1 MKPSELQALIQR
13 LLDGEL
19 TAGEFAALETELLQN
34 PEALATYRAWVN
46 LHCGLHRHAMRDSA
60 AAKLPVVPI
69 DRVLTLQRRRTVKI
83 SLLAAAA
90 VLLVSAVGMWLRN
103 AAPASHTHARFHT
116 APGSSFTLTNSGDG
130 KRLIDGNLAEGSM
143 IMLDHGVAEL
153 KLPHD
158 VRAIVEAPATLTFV
172 DDRTINLDRGRAFFE
187 VQSPDGHGFTV
198 ITPNQ
203 KIVDLGTA
211 FGVDLPVGSD
221 QTHLHVFTGSVRIE
235 GLDGKDTGEVVHA
248 PMAVAIRGTSALKQL
263 EEPTDRFRRQLPDK
277 LNQILVEDFESG
289 LIAGREFDVWMD
301 RTAIRDLDGNHF
313 AGIPEKN
320 PLRFQTTLAPTVHVP
335 VKSYTYDGPSP
346 PMDRPSGHHPA
357 GQPQGLFLDP
367 DHTKLTDGFPGD
379 PQGWRSGTYVGFK
392 NDSDQADIR
401 ITFDL
406 GATQT
411 VDRILLSS
419 HTAFSGAPKSIRL
432 STSRDG
438 EAFSVPATVNH
449 ESTGS
454 PRIETAL
461 DVSDW
466 APARFWRLE
475 IVNPTQWLF
484 LGEVTFTTTGFTAA
498 LLIQDPVVPPGS
510 REEESPPRLL
520 RLDPGSGEE
529 AILSQGHLAMIF
541 DEPVKFGTGRIMFH
555 DLTEGRRAEIVVG
568 SQHTSIEGSEL
579 RIAPPL
585 NLSGGTRAT
594 GYPAG
599 WTSDL
604 PVTFLN
610 PSGIGNAYQADQLED
625 RSQTRRGIGAMRGPT
640 LVSLSGRHHAHPLQ
654 RELGP
659 IAADHRYTVSLGV
672 GTRRE
677 DSGSR
682 FLGYKLRLIS
692 RGILLAELAD
702 ERPPGPA
709 NIITAVGFSWDSS
722 SLPEGVSTGDP
733 LTLEVSPLNPT
744 LSGAGYLDLE
754 HLRVSAVTK

>member
-69 DRVLTLQRRRTVKI
+69 ARVLTLQRRRTVRI
-83 SLLAAAA
+83 SLFAAAA

-153 KLPHD
+153 ILPHD

-187 VQSPDGHGFTV
+187 VQSPDGRGFTV

-211 FGVDLPVGSD
+211 FGVDLPTDSD
-221 QTHLHVFTGSVRIE
+221 LTHLHVFEGSVRID
-235 GLDGKDTGEVVHA
+235 GLDADGIGEVVHA

-289 LIAGREFDVWMD
+289 LIAGCEFDVWMD
-301 RTAIRDLDGNHF
+301 RTAIRDLDGNRF
-313 AGIPEKN
+313 AGIPEKK
-320 PLRFQTTLAPTVHVP
+320 PLRFQTTLAPAVHLP

-346 PMDRPSGHHPA
+346 PMDRPSDHQPR
-357 GQPQGLFLDP
+357 GQTQGLFLDP
-367 DHTKLTDGFPGD
+367 DHTKLTDQLPGD
-379 PQGWRSGTYVGFK
+379 PEGWQSGTYVGFK
-392 NDSDQADIR
+392 DDSDQADTR

-419 HTAFSGAPKSIRL
+419 HTAFDGAPESIRL
-432 STSRDG
+432 ATSRDG
-438 EAFSVPATVNH
+438 KTFTLPATVDH
-449 ESTGS
+449 ETTGS
-454 PRIETAL
+454 PRIEIAL
-461 DVSDW
+461 DVTDW

-475 IVNPTQWLF
+475 IVNPTEWLF
-484 LGEVTFTTTGFTAA
+484 LGEVTFTTTGSAA
-498 LLIQDPVVPPGS
+498 APLVQDPVVPPGS
-510 REEESPPRLL
+510 TKGESPPQLL
-520 RLDPGSGEE
+520 HLNPGSGED
-529 AILSQGHLAMIF
+529 AILAQGHLAMIF
-541 DEPVKFGTGRIMFH
+541 DEPVEFGTGRIVFH
-555 DLTEGRRAEIVVG
+555 DLTEERRAEIVVG
-568 SQHTSIEGSEL
+568 SQPTSIKGSEF

-585 NLSGGTRAT
+585 NVSDGSRAT

-610 PSGIGNAYQADQLED
+610 PSGIGNAYQSDQLED
-625 RSQTRRGIGAMRGPT
+625 RGQTRGGIGAMRGPT
-640 LVSLSGRHHAHPLQ
+640 MVSLSARHHAHPLQ
-654 RELGP
+654 REIGP
-659 IAADHRYTVSLGV
+659 IAADQRYTVSLGV

-677 DSGSR
+677 VSGSR

-702 ERPPGPA
+702 GHPPGPA
-709 NIITAVGFSWDSS
+709 NTITAVGFSWDSS

-744 LSGAGYLDLE
+744 LPGPGYLDFD